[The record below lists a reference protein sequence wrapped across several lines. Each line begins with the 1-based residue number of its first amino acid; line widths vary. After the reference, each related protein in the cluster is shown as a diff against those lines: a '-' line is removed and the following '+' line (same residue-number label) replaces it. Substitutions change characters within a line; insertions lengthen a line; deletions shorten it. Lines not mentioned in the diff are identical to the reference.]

1 MATILM
7 VDEFKKYFEN
17 LTSTSTI
24 VDSFGTTFVTGSN
37 LYVGEESE
45 KEVNMLTIYPVPG
58 GVPLID
64 NRRQES
70 AVQLRIKSTSN
81 SIGLRTLQDTI
92 NILHQNDNVCASTN
106 GRVYATQSSPMP
118 LGKIE
123 GGRFSIYVVNFD
135 IKHIKL

>member
-1 MATILM
+1 MATTLM
-7 VDEFKKYFEN
+7 VDEFKKYFAN

-24 VDSFGTTFVTGSN
+24 VSSFGTAFVVGSN

-58 GVPLID
+58 GAPLTD
-64 NRRQES
+64 NQRQES
-70 AVQLRIKSTSN
+70 EIQLRIKSTSN
-81 SIGLRTLQDTI
+81 RIGLRTLQDTI
-92 NILHQNDNVCASTN
+92 NVLHLNDNVCASAN
-106 GRVYATQSSPMP
+106 GRVFATQSSPMP

-123 GGRFSIYVVNFD
+123 GGRFSIYVANFS

>member
-1 MATILM
+1 MATTLV
-7 VDEFKKYFEN
+7 VDEFKKYFVN
-17 LTSTSTI
+17 LTATSTI
-24 VDSFGTTFVTGSN
+24 VSSFGSTFVVGSN

-58 GVPLID
+58 GPPLTD
-64 NRRQES
+64 NERHES

-92 NILHQNDNVCASTN
+92 NILHRNMNVCASAN
-106 GRVYATQSSPMP
+106 GMVFASQSGPLP
-118 LGKIE
+118 LGNIE
-123 GGRFSIYVVNFD
+123 GGRFSIYVANFE